1 MSREP
6 VHVAVGVLRRAGE
19 ILLTRRLEGTHLAG
33 CWEFPG
39 GKVEPG
45 ETPQQALAR
54 ELQEELGIAALTARP
69 LIHHRHR
76 YPTRDVALHAFEVT
90 AWQGEPC
97 GLQGQALRWLPAH
110 AIDPAQLP
118 PADVPLLAA
127 ARLPDIYAISG
138 AFHGNR
144 TDFLGR
150 VERLIAGG
158 VRLLCLRC
166 PDLDADTYRSM
177 ATAVLALAQPAHMQ
191 VLLHG
196 AADWVP
202 GLASELGAGL
212 HLPAR
217 ALAAL
222 DRRPVPARTWCAAS
236 CHNAEELARA
246 ARIGCDFAV
255 LSPVAVTAS
264 HPDRPPLGWA
274 GFAQLVDKAAL
285 PVYALGGMQP
295 DGVDPARQ
303 HGGQGVAV
311 LRGLWDDAARMP

>member
-1 MSREP
+1 VSREP
-6 VHVAVGVLRRAGE
+6 VHVAVGVLRREGK

-39 GKVEPG
+39 GKFEPG
-45 ETPQQALAR
+45 ETPQQALVR
-54 ELQEELGIAALTARP
+54 ELHEELGIAALTARP
-69 LIHHRHR
+69 LISHRHR
-76 YPTRDVALHAFEVT
+76 YPARDVVLHAFEVT
-90 AWQGEPC
+90 AWQGEPR
-97 GLQGQALRWLPAH
+97 GRQGQALRWLPADT
-110 AIDPAQLP
+110 IDPAQLP
-118 PADVPLLAA
+118 PADGPLLAA
-127 ARLPDIYAISG
+127 ARLPDVYAISG
-138 AFHGNR
+138 GFDGNQA
-144 TDFLGR
+144 DFLSR

-166 PDLDADTYRSM
+166 PDLDTDTYRAL

-212 HLPAR
+212 HLPER
-217 ALAAL
+217 AVAAL
-222 DRRPVPARTWCAAS
+222 ERRPVPARAWCAAS
-236 CHNAEELARA
+236 CHDAQELAQA

-264 HPDRPPLGWA
+264 HPDHSPLGWDR
-274 GFAQLVDKAAL
+274 FAEWVDSAAL
-285 PVYALGGMQP
+285 PVYALGGMRP
-295 DGVDPARQ
+295 EFATTARA

-311 LRGLWDDAARMP
+311 LRGLWDTASAP